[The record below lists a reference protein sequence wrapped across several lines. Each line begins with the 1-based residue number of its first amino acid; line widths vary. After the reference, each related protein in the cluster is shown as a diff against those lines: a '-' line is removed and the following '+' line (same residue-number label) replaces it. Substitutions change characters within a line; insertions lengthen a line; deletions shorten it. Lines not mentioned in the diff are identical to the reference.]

1 MPVPLS
7 PSVYASA
14 ELPFVF
20 PSSKST
26 QEGDDEQV
34 QDVGGKDLLF
44 VCSALLTLII
54 YSLLI
59 SFEQNRSY

>member
-14 ELPFVF
+14 ELH
-20 PSSKST
+20 